1 MTFTGC
7 VPVSFGKF
15 YPLFQEYWHYS
26 KQRDI
31 MYSTFEVFI
40 KRSAIH
46 LSLTELWNENKWDIK
61 ELNWTFSR
69 IDSLNTMLNL
79 TNFLGGSEFAFLFH
93 AKNYFYLEN
102 TNF

>member
-1 MTFTGC
+1 
-7 VPVSFGKF
+7 
-15 YPLFQEYWHYS
+15 
-26 KQRDI
+26 

-40 KRSAIH
+40 RRSAIH

-61 ELNWTFSR
+61 ELNWTCSR

-79 TNFLGGSEFAFLFH
+79 TNILGGSEFSFLFH